1 MPAITAMS
9 SRGQVVLPKKI
20 RTALKL
26 SAGTQ
31 FAVFSHDGNILLK
44 PIKTPNVSEF
54 SGLLEQAREWAA
66 AERMSKDDISEAVKA
81 VRKKS

>member
-66 AERMSKDDISEAVKA
+66 AEGMSKDDISEAVKA